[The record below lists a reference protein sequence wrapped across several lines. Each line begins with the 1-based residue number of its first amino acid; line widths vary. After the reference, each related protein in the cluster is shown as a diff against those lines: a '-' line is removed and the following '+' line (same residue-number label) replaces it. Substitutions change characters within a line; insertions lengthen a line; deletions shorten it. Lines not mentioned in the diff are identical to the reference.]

1 MEERGAASARASGWL
16 LIAGLLIA
24 GVLLGRLV
32 LDLVRLQPLFGAL
45 AAAFYLAMILH
56 VGANSAVLVRGRVGA
71 EAASVPSRLALAAAM
86 PVALLASALDCMGL
100 ALLGCTSECT
110 VLIRAVAP
118 GISLLALLHAFT
130 GGGAWL
136 IATLLLAFGL
146 CLPHC
151 VCRNPVN
158 AWWMD
163 LLGRSPACL
172 SSSFAVI
179 LIAGSSLAAR
189 RRTTIALILSWGV
202 IGVLIAFWVG
212 HHYFDF
218 PW

>member
-1 MEERGAASARASGWL
+1 MEAPTRTSRASGWL
-16 LIAGLLIA
+16 LLAGLLLA

-32 LDLVRLQPLFGAL
+32 LDLVELQPVFGAL
-45 AAAFYLAMILH
+45 AAAFYVGMLLH
-56 VGANSAVLVRGRVGA
+56 VGANSVTLLRGSPRA
-71 EAASVPSRLALAAAM
+71 DSVSARSRIALAAAI
-86 PVALLASALDCMGL
+86 PVALFSSALDCMGIEL
-100 ALLGCTSECT
+100 SGCTTECS
-110 VLIRAVAP
+110 VLIRGVAPAVA
-118 GISLLALLHAFT
+118 LLALLHAFT
-130 GGGAWL
+130 GGAAWL
-136 IATLLLAFGL
+136 VAALALAFSL
-146 CLPHC
+146 LYPHC

-163 LLGRSPACL
+163 LMGRSPACL

-189 RRTTIALILSWGV
+189 RRTAIALFLSWGV